1 MIKDK
6 SDLLRE
12 EAWRGV
18 GAGVV
23 VVPDSR
29 GSRSGLRVHFEGFG
43 PEEGPYFRIVP
54 SGLKRHTVTAEI
66 GKFAKPCIEQMRK
79 ALPERVVVARALI
92 RQLATSHVLEIVPD
106 QSVNDWFITG
116 GDFRIKVTVMGIA
129 DPQSDEALS
138 LTAREVIV
146 PLMAS
151 MAELIGYDDL
161 AGAEAEFDEEGR
173 LTEATVKR
181 RERSPR
187 NRLLCL
193 SIHGKRCAV
202 CNFSPEEKY
211 GLVADILEVHHIEPL
226 GQLAAPR
233 PYDPAVDLIPL
244 CPNCHRAVHTRRPV
258 PLHPDELR
266 ALLRP

>member
-66 GKFAKPCIEQMRK
+66 GRFAKPCIEQMRK

-106 QSVNDWFITG
+106 QSVDDWFITG
-116 GDFRIKVTVMGIA
+116 GDFWIKVTVMGIA

-146 PLMAS
+146 PLMA
-151 MAELIGYDDL
+151 
-161 AGAEAEFDEEGR
+161 
-173 LTEATVKR
+173 
-181 RERSPR
+181 P
-187 NRLLCL
+187 
-193 SIHGKRCAV
+193 
-202 CNFSPEEKY
+202 
-211 GLVADILEVHHIEPL
+211 
-226 GQLAAPR
+226 
-233 PYDPAVDLIPL
+233 
-244 CPNCHRAVHTRRPV
+244 
-258 PLHPDELR
+258 
-266 ALLRP
+266 

>member
-1 MIKDK
+1 MIRDK

-23 VVPDSR
+23 VVPDLL

-43 PEEGPYFRIVP
+43 PEEGPYFRIAP

-66 GKFAKPCIEQMRK
+66 GKFAMPCLEQMKK

-92 RQLATSHVLEIVPD
+92 RQLAASYAVEIAPL
-106 QSVNDWFITG
+106 QSIDDWTITG

-129 DPQSDEALS
+129 DPHSDEALS
-138 LTAREVIV
+138 HSAREVIV

-161 AGAEAEFDEEGR
+161 GGADAEFDEEGQP
-173 LTEATVKR
+173 TEATVKR

-202 CNFSPEEKY
+202 CGFSPADTY
-211 GLVADILEVHHIEPL
+211 GPAGDILEVHHIEPL
-226 GQLAAPR
+226 GQLTAPR
-233 PYDPAVDLIPL
+233 PYDPAVDLVPL
-244 CPNCHRAVHTRRPV
+244 CPNCHRAVHTRRPI
-258 PLHPDELR
+258 PLLPVELQ
-266 ALLRP
+266 ALIQL

>member
-1 MIKDK
+1 MIRDK

-29 GSRSGLRVHFEGFG
+29 GSRSGLRVHFEGFA
-43 PEEGPYFRIVP
+43 PEEGPFFRIVP

-66 GKFAKPCIEQMRK
+66 GKFAMPCVEQMK
-79 ALPERVVVARALI
+79 NALPERVVVARALI
-92 RQLATSHVLEIVPD
+92 RQLAASHVVEIAPH
-106 QSVNDWFITG
+106 QSINDWTVTG
-116 GDFRIKVTVMGIA
+116 GDFRIKVTVMDIT
-129 DPQSDEALS
+129 DPHSDEALS
-138 LTAREVIV
+138 FSAREVIV

-161 AGAEAEFDEEGR
+161 AVAETEFDEEGR
-173 LTEATVKR
+173 LTTATVKR

-193 SIHGKRCAV
+193 SIHGKCCAV
-202 CNFSPEEKY
+202 CGFSPRDVY
-211 GLVADILEVHHIEPL
+211 GPAGDILEIHHIEPL
-226 GQLAAPR
+226 GQLTAPR

-258 PLHPDELR
+258 PLSPEELR
-266 ALLRP
+266 ALLQP